1 VRWRKVE
8 GSAFGRCRL
17 SVDLTAASLIWL
29 VTCSTA
35 GAQTGTGDADNYTAV
50 IEGICREYAAAQ
62 TAMPTE
68 LMFKQCM
75 SERHAG
81 HHRAIG
87 ANRPGPWHG
96 MAAVTDRAT
105 SHRLG

>member
-1 VRWRKVE
+1 VE

-35 GAQTGTGDADNYTAV
+35 SAQTGAGDADNYTAV
-50 IEGICREYAAAQ
+50 IEGVCREYAAAQ

-75 SERHAG
+75 SERHC
-81 HHRAIG
+81 RTSPSY
-87 ANRPGPWHG
+87 RCEPPGPMTWHG
-96 MAAVTDRAT
+96 
-105 SHRLG
+105 GGY